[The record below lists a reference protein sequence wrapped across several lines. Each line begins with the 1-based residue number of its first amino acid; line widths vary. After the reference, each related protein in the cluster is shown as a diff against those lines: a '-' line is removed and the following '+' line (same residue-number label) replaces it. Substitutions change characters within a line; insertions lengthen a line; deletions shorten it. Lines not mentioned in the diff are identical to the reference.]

1 MPLSAENA
9 LVVYTVT
16 GNLVRRYTFLIMIVV
31 SATDHAPLRA
41 LPLDPVNLG
50 PLSSGSQLLY
60 FGCK

>member
-31 SATDHAPLRA
+31 SATDHAPL
-41 LPLDPVNLG
+41 PLDLVNLG